1 MFHVKHSY
9 HFSHDYLSE
18 TWPLPA
24 SASAWA
30 AVRGARIFGG
40 FLRFLTRYRNPK
52 KLASRSRFA
61 VRGSPAGEKLAG
73 FAVRQRAGFS
83 RRLPVAGA
91 GVAVR
96 CPPVAANFPEKLA
109 RRSRP
114 AVRR

>member
-1 MFHVKHSY
+1 
-9 HFSHDYLSE
+9 
-18 TWPLPA
+18 LPA
-24 SASAWA
+24 TRA
-30 AVRGARIFGG
+30 ARRGARIFGG
-40 FLRFLTRYRNPK
+40 FLRFLTRYSGAPNDCQPVASHGQRLAARGSPVD
-52 KLASRSRFA
+52 ASRSRFA

-83 RRLPVAGA
+83 RRSPVAGA

-96 CPPVAANFPEKLA
+96 CQPVAANFPEKLA